1 MHINTSGY
9 RIQRATDDASVPVAT
24 KSLKAQVSGLG
35 HANRAPAD
43 VPGTEGTRGA
53 HASAQAML
61 QSAIA
66 NLQVSSQNVTAS
78 ESRIA
83 DVRRSLEMAAFT
95 KNQILLQTGTRTL
108 AEANADPQT
117 ILDLLQ

>member
-9 RIQRATDDASVPVAT
+9 RIQRASDDASVPVANR
-24 KSLKAQVSGLG
+24 SLKAQVSGLG
-35 HANRAPAD
+35 HANRAPESVA
-43 VPGTEGTRGA
+43 VAHSAQGA
-53 HASAQAML
+53 HASVQAML

-78 ESRIA
+78 ESRSA
-83 DVRRSLEMAAFT
+83 DGGRSLEMAAFT
-95 KNQILLQTGTRTL
+95 KNQILRQTGTATL